1 MQPQSA
7 MVIMDYRTGE
17 IKAMESVTSLAPQI
31 MGKKRDSAVKVPK
44 VQENQP
50 KANADEVNKDTRS
63 KIENIAQALNQ
74 YVKSTQRDLKIQ
86 VHEAT
91 GNIIVKVLS
100 KESGKII
107 REIPPEKML
116 NLAAKMEEMTGI
128 LFNENV

>member
-1 MQPQSA
+1 MEA
-7 MVIMDYRTGE
+7 IGTIKAGE

>member
-1 MQPQSA
+1 MEA
-7 MVIMDYRTGE
+7 IGTIKAGE
-17 IKAMESVTSLAPQI
+17 IKATESVTSLAPQI
-31 MGKKRDSAVKVPK
+31 LGKNRESAVKIPK
-44 VQENQP
+44 GQANQP
-50 KANADEVNKDTRS
+50 KANAEEVREDTRS

-100 KESGKII
+100 KEDGKII